1 MKSQYIIQKLSEPL
15 KITDIDF
22 RIQSITEKGFATILA
37 YKDARVDM
45 NRLDEVLGALWQDTY
60 ELIDGQL
67 FCSIGIRV
75 DGEWVWRQD
84 VGTESMTEKEKGRA
98 SDAFK
103 RAGFRWGIGRELYDY
118 PRINLMLKPNEF
130 TASNGRARQTYHLRL
145 NQWTWN
151 ISSSE
156 DGKIIKLTAHD
167 QNGDLRFDS
176 TREFNGAPQS
186 STTRQSAP
194 APTPK
199 PKAPRAKI
207 ELVKDSEDWKNVMGA
222 ISEGKVLDISRF
234 ERRFNISKELKNE
247 LLQEIEVA
255 KMANEHAE
263 TKSAYNSKHLTD
275 ALAEVNA
282 CSEIQKLNDLW
293 SKHTELHTN
302 KVFIGAVTARKKQL
316 VKPKK

>member
-1 MKSQYIIQKLSEPL
+1 MKELIN
-15 KITDIDF
+15 
-22 RIQSITEKGFATILA
+22 IQSELVAPKNQRNNFGKYNYRSAEDILEAVKPLLKQYNCTLLISDDIILVGDRFYIKATATIENSDKESKSVTA
-37 YKDARVDM
+37 YAREALSKKGMDESQITGASSSYARKYALNGLFLIDDTKDA
-45 NRLDEVLGALWQDTY
+45 
-60 ELIDGQL
+60 
-67 FCSIGIRV
+67 
-75 DGEWVWRQD
+75 
-84 VGTESMTEKEKGRA
+84 
-98 SDAFK
+98 DATNNH
-103 RAGFRWGIGRELYDY
+103 GY
-118 PRINLMLKPNEF
+118 N
-130 TASNGRARQTYHLRL
+130 TQ
-145 NQWTWN
+145 
-151 ISSSE
+151 
-156 DGKIIKLTAHD
+156 
-167 QNGDLRFDS
+167 
-176 TREFNGAPQS
+176 QS
-186 STTRQSAP
+186 K

-199 PKAPRAKI
+199 PKAPRSKI

-222 ISEGKVLDISRF
+222 ISDGKVLDISRF

-263 TKSAYNSKHLTD
+263 TKSADNSKHLTD